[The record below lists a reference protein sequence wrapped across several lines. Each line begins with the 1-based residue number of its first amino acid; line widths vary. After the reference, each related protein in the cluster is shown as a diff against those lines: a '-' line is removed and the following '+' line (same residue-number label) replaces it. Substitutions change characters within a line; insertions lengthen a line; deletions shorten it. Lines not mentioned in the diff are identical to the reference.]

1 MFTVSRSVIF
11 TSSDDLDTSLLW
23 KSYLFK
29 AQQRIVDI
37 IAYSLHNKNWV
48 SRVLFAM
55 ICPHRVDPGA
65 DRSERLKDPYQS
77 ARSRKNVNLVL
88 LLEMLI
94 NSRDRRILRAT

>member
-1 MFTVSRSVIF
+1 
-11 TSSDDLDTSLLW
+11 
-23 KSYLFK
+23 
-29 AQQRIVDI
+29 
-37 IAYSLHNKNWV
+37 
-48 SRVLFAM
+48 M

-94 NSRDRRILRAT
+94 NSHDRRILRAIERLFPV